1 MEKPASEKKPSS
13 EKKPAVKRNA
23 RKPGVKKS
31 MLNKLPG
38 GSIEPWLIS
47 SVVFA
52 ACAIPG
58 LSAFFSGDAA
68 DHPFATFLVLPAL
81 LLSVLLVVRG
91 IRNRKKR
98 LRFIQYLHISHD
110 TVRDSIP
117 LTEFCSVTGIDHDQ
131 VEKDLT
137 ELISLGVYSK
147 GWVDHR
153 TDTLML
159 TDYDPKL
166 ERKPPSPPRPEEAKS
181 ESKTV
186 SRSEQLLREIRD
198 ANDRI
203 ADREISE
210 KIDRL
215 EEQTRR
221 MFSILEQAPEKEE
234 KIDRFLNYYLPT
246 ALKTLGSYARI
257 EDRRFDPAYAAKTRA
272 GICSVLDDL
281 IAGSE
286 RQIEKLFESDL
297 VDISADVAVMRQMLA
312 RDGLVEDEIT
322 EIGAGE

>member
-1 MEKPASEKKPSS
+1 
-13 EKKPAVKRNA
+13 
-23 RKPGVKKS
+23 
-31 MLNKLPG
+31 MLNTLPG
-38 GSIEPWLIS
+38 GCIEPWLIS

-81 LLSVLLVVRG
+81 LLSVLLIVRG

-166 ERKPPSPPRPEEAKS
+166 ERKPPIPPRPEEAKS
-181 ESKTV
+181 EPNTV

-215 EEQTRR
+215 EEQMRR

-257 EDRRFDPAYAAKTRA
+257 EDRRFDPAYASKSLS
-272 GICSVLDDL
+272 GICSEVDELT
-281 IAGSE
+281 AGSE
-286 RQIEKLFESDL
+286 CQI
-297 VDISADVAVMRQMLA
+297 
-312 RDGLVEDEIT
+312 
-322 EIGAGE
+322 

>member
-1 MEKPASEKKPSS
+1 
-13 EKKPAVKRNA
+13 
-23 RKPGVKKS
+23 
-31 MLNKLPG
+31 
-38 GSIEPWLIS
+38 
-47 SVVFA
+47 
-52 ACAIPG
+52 
-58 LSAFFSGDAA
+58 
-68 DHPFATFLVLPAL
+68 
-81 LLSVLLVVRG
+81 
-91 IRNRKKR
+91 
-98 LRFIQYLHISHD
+98 
-110 TVRDSIP
+110 
-117 LTEFCSVTGIDHDQ
+117 
-131 VEKDLT
+131 
-137 ELISLGVYSK
+137 
-147 GWVDHR
+147 
-153 TDTLML
+153 ML

-166 ERKPPSPPRPEEAKS
+166 ERKPPIPPSPEEAKS
-181 ESKTV
+181 EPKTV